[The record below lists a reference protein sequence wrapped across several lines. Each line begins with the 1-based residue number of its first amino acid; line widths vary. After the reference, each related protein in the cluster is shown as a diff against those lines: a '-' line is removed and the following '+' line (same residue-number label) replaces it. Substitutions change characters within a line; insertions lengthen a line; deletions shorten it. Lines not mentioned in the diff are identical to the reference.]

1 MICHLSAHKQ
11 TILFP
16 RFIFLTIAPHNTCL
30 HISIPPGSRII
41 LPDHQ
46 RPVHSSTPPN
56 LQRVATVPRLGRSGQ
71 KELEAYLR
79 LEFQV
84 SFFFFFFFYCST
96 NVFSIRLH
104 VREGEDGCRHQQRR
118 HLGRHGHHH
127 HHRHQHHRHHRER
140 GLETQ
145 HVSSR
150 YCKFF

>member
-16 RFIFLTIAPHNTCL
+16 RFIFLTTAPHNTCL

-84 SFFFFFFFYCST
+84 SFFFFFYCST

-104 VREGEDGCRHQQRR
+104 VRELWRR
-118 HLGRHGHHH
+118 RRMSSSTTTAPWKTRPPPSPPSSASSSPPWTGARDAT
-127 HHRHQHHRHHRER
+127 R
-140 GLETQ
+140 LEQ
-145 HVSSR
+145 VL
-150 YCKFF
+150 